1 MLLASEKE
9 IILRITL
16 IIESRRRDDALLVL
30 ETVGFAREG
39 PDEASAAS
47 DRFEVT
53 GELPEKSLPE
63 LRAIDG
69 VLDWKAAP
77 VLEPTDGAEPK
88 WPWSQNPETD

>member
-1 MLLASEKE
+1 M
-9 IILRITL
+9 RITL
-16 IIESRRRDDALLVL
+16 IIEARRRDDALLIL

-39 PDEASAAS
+39 PDEAAAAS

-63 LRAIDG
+63 LQAIDG
-69 VLDWKAAP
+69 VLDWKVQPMKQA
-77 VLEPTDGAEPK
+77 TDADERS